1 MATSAPPEHPPLAR
15 PPAPR
20 GSSTGALWT
29 AGLGAFLLFAAA
41 ATFVAVRWGEIPDSA
56 KFGALVA
63 VTGLCLA
70 AHQRLRSSLPITAT
84 ALFHLGVLLVPVD
97 VAAVGVWSGWEWPRM
112 LFAQGLAATVTFGVA
127 AQVERSVVLR
137 WATWAGV
144 VTLAGGIGGVTS
156 VPAGLV
162 LAGVALTAAAVV
174 GPQRPELRL
183 DLGAGAWAVL
193 AGFATPLAAGSTA
206 ALPFESTLRDLG
218 LVGSPD
224 PTAAATGLLAGLAL
238 GVLGARRRS
247 TGLVL
252 TGLAAVL
259 VGAITTWVELEPSS
273 ASSLVAVAAL
283 CLAAQLADRALGSD
297 PFWGRTSRL
306 AAEVGIGVT
315 TVVTIGLG
323 GLLLLTPF
331 EDNVDPAPVA
341 GLAAALVAT
350 TWLVS
355 SLSLSAAALSAGAA
369 AALATGRQ
377 DPTALTLAVLAG
389 AVVLAAPHFS
399 RRPSADQL
407 CAVALVALA
416 PLAAMENWAL
426 GAALAVAGALAIAEA
441 AVHASR
447 APAPTPAPAMP
458 GPAAPQT
465 APAAHESGPTATA
478 PAAQTAPW
486 PAPGAQAAEPASAA
500 RALGAGA
507 GSVGRTAAPWPAPA
521 ARVWTSATRAFELA
535 MLALTPLL
543 AGTVVVGSTD
553 RWLATSLGLVVT
565 GWAMALVLDRA
576 TQTPGQEPL
585 ATIPRIAVLSVLF
598 LVDQLTPAE
607 AAGVAGLIAALA
619 LLDAVRLREP
629 VLLVGVGAAA
639 PVVLVALA
647 VGAGWTLAEVSM
659 VVAGTGLVW
668 LGLAGSL
675 PGRWAPP
682 ALVSAVIAA
691 GVGLSL
697 GSADGV
703 AFSVDLLIV
712 GAGVAAVGLVLG
724 QLDLAVSGGAIM
736 TAGTWGLLAA
746 ADVTAAD
753 AYVAPV
759 SVLLVLAGIQGR
771 RLHGIGSWLA
781 LAPAV
786 ALLGGTAAYERLA
799 GGSAGHAALAGAVG
813 VVAVVAGGA
822 WRLAGPLL
830 VGTVLVV
837 AVTVHE
843 TLGVAPDVPSWA
855 WLAAGGVALLAAG
868 VAMERHGVGPVE
880 TGRRLVDVVNE
891 RFD

>member
-1 MATSAPPEHPPLAR
+1 M
-15 PPAPR
+15 
-20 GSSTGALWT
+20 WT

-41 ATFVAVRWGEIPDSA
+41 ATFVAVRWEEIPDSA

-70 AHQRLRSSLPITAT
+70 AHQRLRVSLPITAT
-84 ALFHLGVLLVPVD
+84 AVFHLGVLLVPVD
-97 VAAVGVWSGWEWPRM
+97 VAAVGVWSGWAWPRM

-162 LAGVALTAAAVV
+162 LAGVALAAAAVV

-183 DLGAGAWAVL
+183 DLGAAAWAAL
-193 AGFATPLAAGSTA
+193 AGFATPLAAATTVG
-206 ALPFESTLRDLG
+206 LPFESTLRDLG
-218 LVGSPD
+218 LVGPPG
-224 PTAAATGLLAGLAL
+224 PTAAATGLLSGLAL

-247 TGLVL
+247 TALVL
-252 TGLAAVL
+252 TGLASAL
-259 VGAITTWVELEPSS
+259 VGAVTTWVELEPGPH
-273 ASSLVAVAAL
+273 SSLVAVTAL
-283 CLAAQLADRALGSD
+283 CLAAQLADRAVGGD
-297 PFWGRTSRL
+297 PFWGRSSRL
-306 AAEVGIGVT
+306 VTEVGVAVT
-315 TVVTIGLG
+315 TVVTIGLAG
-323 GLLLLTPF
+323 VLLLTPF
-331 EDNVDPAPVA
+331 DNHVDPAPVA

-369 AALATGRQ
+369 VALATGRQ
-377 DPTALTLAVLAG
+377 DLTALTLAVLGG
-389 AVVLAAPHFS
+389 AVVLAAPRLS
-399 RRPSADQL
+399 RQPSADQL

-416 PLAAMENWAL
+416 PLAAMESWAL
-426 GAALAVAGALAIAEA
+426 GAGLAVAGAIVIAEA

-447 APAPTPAPAMP
+447 TPTPA
-458 GPAAPQT
+458 
-465 APAAHESGPTATA
+465 ATA
-478 PAAQTAPW
+478 
-486 PAPGAQAAEPASAA
+486 AA
-500 RALGAGA
+500 RAG
-507 GSVGRTAAPWPAPA
+507 
-521 ARVWTSATRAFELA
+521 VWTSATRAFELA

-565 GWAMALVLDRA
+565 GWVMALVLDRA
-576 TQTPGQEPL
+576 TQSPGQEPL
-585 ATIPRIAVLSVLF
+585 ATIPRVAVLTVLF

-607 AAGVAGLIAALA
+607 AAGVTGLIAALA
-619 LLDAVRLREP
+619 LLDALRLREP
-629 VLLVGVGAAA
+629 VLLVGVGAAM
-639 PVVLVALA
+639 PVVVVSLAL
-647 VGAGWTLAEVSM
+647 GAGWALAEASM

-682 ALVSAVIAA
+682 ALVSSVIAA

-697 GSADGV
+697 GSGDGV

-712 GAGVAAVGLVLG
+712 GAGAAAVGLLLY
-724 QLDLAVSGGAIM
+724 QLDLVVCGGAVM
-736 TAGTWGLLAA
+736 TAGTWGLLAS
-746 ADVTAAD
+746 ADVAVAD

-759 SVLLVLAGIQGR
+759 SVLLLLAGIQGR
-771 RLHGIGSWLA
+771 HLYEIGSWLA

-786 ALLGGTAAYERLA
+786 ALLGGTAAYERMA
-799 GGSAGHAALAGAVG
+799 GGSPGHAALAGAVG
-813 VVAVVAGGA
+813 VLAVAAGGA

-837 AVTVHE
+837 VVTVHE
-843 TLGVAPDVPSWA
+843 TLGVAPGVPSWA
-855 WLAAGGVALLAAG
+855 WLAGGGIVLLAAG

-891 RFD
+891 RFT